1 MKPKRSIQMFM
12 LLIVVLFSAPGF
24 ATVEWD
30 IKETL
35 NLDIPPIDVAISRN
49 GQFIYV
55 LADQGNLLIYSSDGS
70 LKEKI
75 KLETPVDQIKAGP
88 TEDLLLLSS
97 KKERTVHFLTLE
109 FVKNIN
115 ISGSPF
121 KGSPDAPVAVVVFSE
136 FQ

>member
-1 MKPKRSIQMFM
+1 MRPMRSIHMLM
-12 LLIVVLFSAPGF
+12 LLIVMLFSAPSF

-30 IKETL
+30 IRNTLKLETSPL
-35 NLDIPPIDVAISRN
+35 DVAMSRN

-55 LADQGNLLIYSSDGS
+55 LADQKNLHIYSSDGS

-75 KLETPVDQIKAGP
+75 KLENSIDQIEAGP

-97 KKERTVHFLTLE
+97 KKDQTVQFLTLE

-121 KGSPDAPVAVVVFSE
+121 KGLPEAPVAVVVFSE

>member
-1 MKPKRSIQMFM
+1 MF
-12 LLIVVLFSAPGF
+12 LLLVVVLSSTPGF

-30 IKETL
+30 IKNTLKLET
-35 NLDIPPIDVAISRN
+35 PPIDVAISRD

-75 KLETPVDQIKAGP
+75 KLETPVDQIQAGP

-97 KKERTVHFLTLE
+97 KKDRTVQFLTLE

>member
-1 MKPKRSIQMFM
+1 MRPKRSIHM
-12 LLIVVLFSAPGF
+12 LVILMVMLFSAPSF

-30 IKETL
+30 IRNTLKLETSPL
-35 NLDIPPIDVAISRN
+35 DVATSRN

-55 LADQGNLLIYSSDGS
+55 LADQKNLHIYSSDGS

-75 KLETPVDQIKAGP
+75 KLENSIDQIEAGP

-97 KKERTVHFLTLE
+97 KKDQTVQFLTLE

-115 ISGSPF
+115 TSGAPF
-121 KGSPDAPVAVVVFSE
+121 KGLPEAPVAVVVFSE

>member
-1 MKPKRSIQMFM
+1 MKQKRSIQMFI
-12 LLIVVLFSAPGF
+12 LLIVILISAPGF

-30 IKETL
+30 IRNTLKLET
-35 NLDIPPIDVAISRN
+35 PPIDVAISHN

-55 LADQGNLLIYSSDGS
+55 LADQGNLHIYSSDGS

-75 KLETPVDQIKAGP
+75 KLEKHVDQIKAGP

-97 KKERTVHFLTLE
+97 KKDLTVQFLTLE

>member
-1 MKPKRSIQMFM
+1 MWKNKQLDLSPGRSSYLIR
-12 LLIVVLFSAPGF
+12 LLRRNTL
-24 ATVEWD
+24 
-30 IKETL
+30 KLET
-35 NLDIPPIDVAISRN
+35 PPLDVAISRN

-55 LADQGNLLIYSSDGS
+55 LADQGNLHIYSSDGS

-75 KLETPVDQIKAGP
+75 KLENNVDQIEAGP

-97 KKERTVHFLTLE
+97 KKDQTVQFLTIE

-121 KGSPDAPVAVVVFSE
+121 KGLPEAPVAVVVFSE

>member
-1 MKPKRSIQMFM
+1 MFI
-12 LLIVVLFSAPGF
+12 LLIVILFSAPGF

-30 IKETL
+30 IRNTLKLET
-35 NLDIPPIDVAISRN
+35 PPIDVAISRN

-55 LADQGNLLIYSSDGS
+55 LAEQGNLLIYSSDGS

-75 KLETPVDQIKAGP
+75 KLEKHVDQIKAGP
-88 TEDLLLLSS
+88 TEDMLLLSS
-97 KKERTVHFLTLE
+97 KKDRTVQFLTLE

>member
-1 MKPKRSIQMFM
+1 
-12 LLIVVLFSAPGF
+12 
-24 ATVEWD
+24 
-30 IKETL
+30 
-35 NLDIPPIDVAISRN
+35 VAISRN

-55 LADQGNLLIYSSDGS
+55 LAEQGNLLIYSSDGS

-75 KLETPVDQIKAGP
+75 KLEKHVDQIKAGP
-88 TEDLLLLSS
+88 TEDMLLLSS
-97 KKERTVHFLTLE
+97 KKDRTVQFLTLE

>member
-1 MKPKRSIQMFM
+1 MFI
-12 LLIVVLFSAPGF
+12 LLIVILISAPGF

-30 IKETL
+30 IRNTVKLET
-35 NLDIPPIDVAISRN
+35 PPIDVAISRN

-55 LADQGNLLIYSSDGS
+55 LAEQGNLLIYSSDGS

-75 KLETPVDQIKAGP
+75 KLEKHVDQIKAGP
-88 TEDLLLLSS
+88 TEDMLLLSS
-97 KKERTVHFLTLE
+97 KKDRTVQFLTLE

>member
-1 MKPKRSIQMFM
+1 MKPKRSIQMFI
-12 LLIVVLFSAPGF
+12 LLIVILFSAPGF

-30 IKETL
+30 IRNTLKLET
-35 NLDIPPIDVAISRN
+35 PPIDVAISRN

-55 LADQGNLLIYSSDGS
+55 LAEQGNLLIYSSDGS

-75 KLETPVDQIKAGP
+75 KLEKHVDQIKAGP
-88 TEDLLLLSS
+88 TEDMLLLSS
-97 KKERTVHFLTLE
+97 KKDRTVQFLTLE

>member
-1 MKPKRSIQMFM
+1 MFM
-12 LLIVVLFSAPGF
+12 LLMVILCSAPGF
-24 ATVEWD
+24 AFVEWD
-30 IKETL
+30 IRNTLKLET
-35 NLDIPPIDVAISRN
+35 PPIDVAISRN

-75 KLETPVDQIKAGP
+75 KLETSVDQIKAGP

-97 KKERTVHFLTLE
+97 KKDRTVQLLTLE
-109 FVKNIN
+109 FIKNIN

-121 KGSPDAPVAVVVFSE
+121 KGSPAAPVAVVVFSE